1 MKIRIYLSNLYNL
14 LTLEQQEQDGAID
27 VTHYGEKY
35 TISPADMVML
45 LNLYQYIKERD
56 IYNDFINPSG
66 KNRE

>member
-1 MKIRIYLSNLYNL
+1 MISLNVNNQNL
-14 LTLEQQEQDGAID
+14 LTLEQPEHDGVIE

-35 TISPADMVML
+35 TIPPAEMVML

-66 KNRE
+66 KNRD

>member
-1 MKIRIYLSNLYNL
+1 MISFDVNNGGK
-14 LTLEQQEQDGAID
+14 LTLEQEIHDGKIMVKCD
-27 VTHYGEKY
+27 GIESYS
-35 TISPADMVML
+35 ISPADMVML

>member
-1 MKIRIYLSNLYNL
+1 MISLNVNNHNL
-14 LTLEQQEQDGAID
+14 LTLEQQEQDGD
-27 VTHYGEKY
+27 VEVTHYGEKY